1 MKAAV
6 FALIPLLIA
15 VASAHAQ
22 TTIVDGDTLRV
33 NGQPFRLFG
42 IDAPEKVQWCGGDY
56 PAGEL
61 SARALEGLVHGKAIA
76 CEPKGTD
83 RYQRTLAVCR
93 VDGVDLGKTM
103 VRLGMAWAFTR
114 YSQDY
119 VDQEALAR
127 QERLGVHAH
136 DCLPAWD
143 WRAGRRN

>member
-1 MKAAV
+1 MKLWLV
-6 FALIPLLIA
+6 ALLLLLTP
-15 VASAHAQ
+15 ASVNAQ
-22 TTIVDGDTLRV
+22 TTVIDGDTLRV
-33 NGQPFRLFG
+33 NGQPFRLIG
-42 IDAPEKVQWCGGDY
+42 IDAPEKVQWCSDDY

-61 SARALEGLVHGKAIA
+61 STRTLEKLVQGGKVT

-83 RYQRTLAVCR
+83 RYLRTLAVCY

-119 VDQEALAR
+119 VGQEALAR

-136 DCLPAWD
+136 DCVPAWD
-143 WRAGRRN
+143 WRAGRR

>member
-1 MKAAV
+1 MKARL
-6 FALIPLLIA
+6 FALLLLLTP
-15 VASAHAQ
+15 ASVSAQ
-22 TTIVDGDTLRV
+22 TTVIDGDTLRV
-33 NGQPFRLFG
+33 DGQPFRISG
-42 IDAPEKVQWCGGDY
+42 IDAPEKVQWCDGDY

-61 SARALEGLVHGKAIA
+61 STRTLEKLVQGGKVT

-83 RYQRTLAVCR
+83 RYLRTLAVCY

-136 DCLPAWD
+136 DCVPAWD
-143 WRAGRRN
+143 WRAGRR

>member
-1 MKAAV
+1 MKSW
-6 FALIPLLIA
+6 LTLLSSLL
-15 VASAHAQ
+15 ASASVSAQ
-22 TTIVDGDTLRV
+22 TVIDGDTLRID
-33 NGQPFRLFG
+33 GQPFRIFG
-42 IDAPEKVQWCGGDY
+42 IDAPEKAQWCGDY
-56 PAGEL
+56 PAGVL
-61 SARALEGLVHGKAIA
+61 SAQALEKLVQGGKVS

-83 RYQRTLAVCR
+83 RYMRTLAVCR

-119 VDQEALAR
+119 VDQEAIAR

-136 DCLPAWD
+136 DCVPAWD

>member
-1 MKAAV
+1 MNLW
-6 FALIPLLIA
+6 LIVLAMLLTSP
-15 VASAHAQ
+15 SAIAQ

-42 IDAPEKVQWCGGDY
+42 IDAPEKAQWCGDY

-61 SARALEGLVHGKAIA
+61 STRTLEKLVHGGNVI
-76 CEPKGTD
+76 CEARETD
-83 RYQRTLAVCR
+83 RYLRTLAVCR

-136 DCLPAWD
+136 ECLPAWD

>member
-1 MKAAV
+1 MKKIAV
-6 FALIPLLIA
+6 LATLIA
-15 VASAHAQ
+15 LASPSVSAQ
-22 TTIVDGDTLRV
+22 TTVIDGDTLRV
-33 NGQPFRLFG
+33 NGQPFRIFG
-42 IDAPEKVQWCGGDY
+42 IDAPEKVQWCAGDY

-61 SARALEGLVHGKAIA
+61 STRALEKLVQGGQVT

-83 RYQRTLAVCR
+83 RYLRTLAVCY

-136 DCLPAWD
+136 DCVPAWD
-143 WRAGRRN
+143 WRAGRR